1 MTTKTKYIIAITSVS
16 VLGLGYFIY
25 SKIKIAKLNNQI
37 KSVPQVD
44 EQINN
49 IDVDNTDIE
58 PTEPELPLPSETE
71 DSSSA
76 YYSQYTEY

>member
-1 MTTKTKYIIAITSVS
+1 MTTKTKYIVAITSVS

-49 IDVDNTDIE
+49 IEVDNTDI
-58 PTEPELPLPSETE
+58 EPELPLPSETE

-76 YYSQYTEY
+76 YSEYTEY